1 MFIFPEIS
9 KQNVGSCEAI
19 DFIYNPGFP
28 LALTEE
34 VKVIHGR
41 HFSGDQ
47 YVFLQM
53 DALENEEVFY
63 GKSEFGLAPLNGYY
77 IYYEK
82 NEAMQAYMSGQKK
95 GMGIEPDGRCC

>member
-1 MFIFPEIS
+1 M
-9 KQNVGSCEAI
+9 GG
-19 DFIYNPGFP
+19 IYLIRAFR

-53 DALENEEVFY
+53 DALENEEVFLW
-63 GKSEFGLAPLNGYY
+63 KKVNSGLRLLNGYY

-82 NEAMQAYMSGQKK
+82 MKQCRR
-95 GMGIEPDGRCC
+95 I